1 MLPQIATVIS
11 AIVLSAKI
19 YPLAVVIFISL
30 VPVMLS
36 VDFFESRASKAAH
49 KSVMNDA
56 AFAGKVGSAITC
68 RKAIRACDA
77 SDYIKN
83 DMEDV
88 LVSTKNSHFS
98 KFFRAVLT
106 ENFLQFASSFLTIT
120 ILAPVGFAVLEEKL
134 DIGAFSAITLALL
147 QLVMPVALLGAA
159 SSQTLQFS
167 GAIQTVKDLMDDS
180 LDEELPSDQQSSGDK
195 IELQSLENSVDMSGI
210 KFRYNPK
217 QPNVLSNVNTSIGK
231 GTYSVI
237 CGESGSGK
245 TTVLNL
251 LMRFRKPYEGSI
263 KWDGTNVFDTSLQ
276 SFREQVSVMFQ
287 ETMIYQTTIRE
298 NITFGQPEVPGA
310 VEKAARDAEIA
321 DVIERLPDKYETMIG
336 GDSLAGLSGGQQQRI
351 CMARALYKK
360 PSVLLLDEATSA
372 LDAETEAS
380 IIETLVNLRDN
391 EGLTLVSVTHHPST
405 AIKADKI
412 IVMRAGGTVAE
423 EGVYDELVSREG
435 GIFKRMVEA
444 A

>member
-1 MLPQIATVIS
+1 MLPQICAVIS
-11 AIVLSAKI
+11 AIVLSAMI

-83 DMEDV
+83 DMEDL

-106 ENFLQFASSFLTIT
+106 ENFLQFAASFLTIT
-120 ILAPVGFAVLEEKL
+120 ILAPVGFAVLEGQL
-134 DIGAFSAITLALL
+134 PIGAFSAITLAML
-147 QLVMPVALLGAA
+147 QLVMPIALLGAA

-167 GAIQTVKDLMDDS
+167 GAIQTVKELMDDS
-180 LDEELPSDQQSSGDK
+180 LDEELPSDQSTGDK
-195 IELQSLENSVDMSGI
+195 IELQSLENSVEMSGI

-217 QPNVLSNVNTSIGK
+217 FPDVLSKVETSIGK

-263 KWDGTNVFDTSLQ
+263 KWDGTNVFDTSLR

-298 NITFGQPEVPGA
+298 NITFGLPEVPGA

-321 DVIERLPDKYETMIG
+321 DVIERLPDKYETRIG

-360 PSVLLLDEATSA
+360 PSVLLLDEGKSYYIHVMVRVWFQ
-372 LDAETEAS
+372 LCLQ
-380 IIETLVNLRDN
+380 LV
-391 EGLTLVSVTHHPST
+391 T
-405 AIKADKI
+405 
-412 IVMRAGGTVAE
+412 
-423 EGVYDELVSREG
+423 
-435 GIFKRMVEA
+435 
-444 A
+444 